1 MTFSRILAA
10 TVAATAL
17 LGAAAPAFAGYYYYA
32 AQDGPRL
39 YQGRDIGGY
48 VDRYGWPTP
57 FGHCIKMCAHD
68 NLPCDPVYFKIGDGR
83 CTSDAR

>member
-1 MTFSRILAA
+1 LHRRQCRDPARGDRNN
-10 TVAATAL
+10 
-17 LGAAAPAFAGYYYYA
+17 LGRG
-32 AQDGPRL
+32 
-39 YQGRDIGGY
+39 QGRDIGGY